1 MIKNRNLCP
10 FYNGTYFSRNYYQS
24 LQSLTFPHGP
34 LYGPVVCSRYD
45 GYEALLGKEGIMFF
59 RKSSYNVFSVPINC
73 KIVIN
78 AIVGKCSLGIVGII
92 VKVGIRLYGLCRQS
106 SY

>member
-1 MIKNRNLCP
+1 
-10 FYNGTYFSRNYYQS
+10 
-24 LQSLTFPHGP
+24 
-34 LYGPVVCSRYD
+34 
-45 GYEALLGKEGIMFF
+45 MFF
-59 RKSSYNVFSVPINC
+59 KKSSYNVFSVPINC